1 MIPAV
6 APGWPHVAALPAAF
20 AEPAP
25 RASVEPG
32 RQEARRRLEAM
43 LALDSVSVLLVWTAI
58 AVYALAFIA
67 YAVDL
72 ARRGELAAEAKDRA
86 ETRELV
92 GAVAAASGSSSR
104 ADSLARMRAE
114 QAAADAAVEAA
125 PRDRQRHVWARI
137 GTSLT
142 VLAFAFH
149 LGGTVTRGI
158 AAGRVPWSN
167 MYEFAL
173 IGTLLIVGV
182 YLVVLFRYDL
192 RFLGALIT
200 GMVVLLLGGATLGF
214 YVEIVPLADP
224 LKSIWLVIHV
234 FVASLATALFALA
247 FGLSVLQLTQARR
260 ERKALATVATP
271 APDDA
276 DAPRGGLGRVGP
288 ARAEPPQSG
297 ARFLR
302 TLPTADKLESL
313 AYRFAI
319 LGFIF
324 WTFTLIA
331 GSIWAN
337 DAWGRYWGFDTKEV
351 WTFVIWV
358 LYAGYIHA
366 RATRGWR
373 GNRSAWLS
381 IIGFTAV
388 MFNFTIVNMFFK
400 GLHVYS
406 GLS

>member
-1 MIPAV
+1 MPAD
-6 APGWPHVAALPAAF
+6 APF
-20 AEPAP
+20 
-25 RASVEPG
+25 S
-32 RQEARRRLEAM
+32 
-43 LALDSVSVLLVWTAI
+43 LDSVSVLLVWTAI
-58 AVYALAFIA
+58 TIYALAFIA

-72 ARRGELAAEAKDRA
+72 SRRSAVAVDAKDAAERRSELVPVGASGTLTRTAGAAGSTASGAGASGAGGETIAQVRASERAAEASMN
-86 ETRELV
+86 
-92 GAVAAASGSSSR
+92 ASPGSR
-104 ADSLARMRAE
+104 
-114 QAAADAAVEAA
+114 
-125 PRDRQRHVWARI
+125 PRYLWARI

-142 VLAFAFH
+142 VLAFLFH
-149 LGGTVTRGI
+149 VAGDVTRGI

-173 IGTLLIVGV
+173 TGTMLIVAV

-192 RFLGALIT
+192 RFLGTFIT
-200 GMVVLLLGGATLGF
+200 GLVVVLLGASALAF
-214 YVEIVPLADP
+214 YVEITPLMDP
-224 LKSIWLVIHV
+224 LKSVWLVIHV

-247 FGLSVLQLTQARR
+247 FGLSVLQLMQVRR
-260 ERKALATVATP
+260 ERRTIAAAEAAASGTALQT
-271 APDDA
+271 
-276 DAPRGGLGRVGP
+276 GP
-288 ARAEPPQSG
+288 G
-297 ARFLR
+297 FLR
-302 TLPTADKLESL
+302 TLPGSEALESL

-373 GNRSAWLS
+373 GSRSAWLS
-381 IIGFTAV
+381 IIGFSAV
-388 MFNFTIVNMFFK
+388 LFNFTIVNMFFK
-400 GLHVYS
+400 GLHAYS